1 MRDVLR
7 FCFMAADLRKLL
19 ICESKKMPK
28 FNKTAPKSRREPV
41 PESKDA
47 QLAPSPVAPALTAED
62 YIAAAKA
69 QSTTREYAKD
79 IRYFLDSGGTIPA
92 TVEQLSKYLVD
103 AAATL
108 APATLARRL
117 VSLHRHHIELGFPS
131 PVLDPHIRSLMQ
143 GVRRTLGVRQK
154 QVKALE
160 VAELLETVA
169 VALKQKPLKAARDQA
184 LLLLGWAGAMRRSEI
199 VALQAEDIQDF
210 DGGITILIRRSKV
223 DQDGRGFTK
232 FIPYAHGERCPVK
245 AVKHWQE
252 LTGIQSGFLFR
263 SVNRHDQVADK
274 ALSTHA
280 VSLIIKT
287 LIAQT
292 GRNPA
297 AYSGHSLRSGFLTA
311 GAVAGL
317 PTYQLMAV
325 SGHRS
330 EQMLLRYIRPVK
342 RLVPS
347 LL

>member
-1 MRDVLR
+1 MR
-7 FCFMAADLRKLL
+7 CFLYSADLRKLL
-19 ICESKKMPK
+19 ICESNNMSKITE
-28 FNKTAPKSRREPV
+28 FALPV
-41 PESKDA
+41 DLKPAARARTK
-47 QLAPSPVAPALTAED
+47 LPVTPRVLPMLTADD
-62 YIAAAKA
+62 YIAAARA

-92 TVEQLSKYLVD
+92 SVAQVSKYVVD

-117 VSLHRHHIELGFPS
+117 VSLHRHHVDQGLLS

-143 GVRRTLGVRQK
+143 GVRRTLGIRQK

-169 VALKQKPLKAARDQA
+169 VALKQRPLKAARDQA
-184 LLLLGWAGAMRRSEI
+184 LLLIGWAGAMRRSEI
-199 VALQAEDIQDF
+199 VALRAEDIQDL
-210 DGGITILIRRSKV
+210 DGGITVLIRRSKV
-223 DQDGRGFTK
+223 DQDGQGFTK
-232 FIPYAHGERCPVK
+232 FIPFAHGERCPVK
-245 AVKHWQE
+245 ALKRWQE

-263 SVNRHDQVADK
+263 AVNKHEQISDQ

-280 VSLIIKT
+280 VALIIKR
-287 LIAQT
+287 LIAKT
-292 GRNPA
+292 GRDPA
-297 AYSGHSLRSGFLTA
+297 EYSGHSLRSGFLTA

-342 RLVPS
+342 RRVPS